1 MLFEGVFQMLLWQ
14 DSCVC
19 RCLGLGDCERVVF
32 PERGRIPMQVE
43 EQSWEDRGAEW
54 GQWGQRGGAEL
65 ARNFPFVLL
74 KPFLTNNIA
83 VQSHFPPTNYLPNNS
98 FSHKLLKSLVNEN
111 EVKWWS
117 SFCKCWFNWAAAIL
131 EQFVRGWLW
140 NIGSLISQPA
150 FSLCFTLDLKLQML
164 KKILQFN
171 YYCIQVNFSLFG
183 KFLVALSP
191 TTCKRI

>member
-1 MLFEGVFQMLLWQ
+1 MLWNFNVSKLRNYLFLLFEGVFQMLLWQ

-32 PERGRIPMQVE
+32 LERGRIQMQVE
-43 EQSWEDRGAEW
+43 EQSWEDRGGRVGAM
-54 GQWGQRGGAEL
+54 GTRGGAEL

-83 VQSHFPPTNYLPNNS
+83 VPSHFPPTNYLPNNS
-98 FSHKLLKSLVNEN
+98 FSHKLLKSSVNEN

-140 NIGSLISQPA
+140 NIGSLISQLA
-150 FSLCFTLDLKLQML
+150 FNLWSTLEITEQVLKTNL
-164 KKILQFN
+164 
-171 YYCIQVNFSLFG
+171 VDS
-183 KFLVALSP
+183 KF
-191 TTCKRI
+191 